1 MKKFSALVITD
12 RLRFIGGVE
21 TYVEEFATIFKQF
34 GNKVDCLTYFQDFVT
49 KDQSN
54 INMLT
59 YKHGAFNVL
68 GFNVSRF
75 FFFIRKLI
83 KLSKS
88 KKYKYIFLHLYIS
101 PFIVFLFNLFPTT
114 KKYLVVHGI
123 RYLEMKS
130 AIIWPIKLNFLNKL
144 KIVLKYG
151 PEIIFYKY
159 IQKYVLRKARRII
172 VLSSYTKLQIIKYF
186 KVSKEKI
193 NIIPGAI
200 DHKIFKA
207 IPLNRKQTLKEKL
220 GFAKTHQLIVLVS
233 RIEPRKNVVAAIQAM
248 SAVVKK
254 FRNTTLLIISPAQDA
269 YNQSYLA
276 ECYAKVSENNL
287 GNNVV
292 FITGIDSEAT
302 VNYYQ
307 IADVALTIS
316 NDLETFG
323 YTLIEALACGVPV
336 IGTDVGNIQLILS
349 EIDKRLIAKPS
360 YKDISNKVV
369 NLLELSDK
377 EKNAL
382 GEKCSK
388 VIQNKYNYEVF
399 INNYQN
405 LFSNEK

>member
-1 MKKFSALVITD
+1 MKKFSVLVITD
-12 RLRFIGGVE
+12 RLRFIGGAE
-21 TYVEEFATIFKQF
+21 TYVEEFATIFKKF

-49 KDQSN
+49 KNHSN
-54 INMLT
+54 INMIA
-59 YKHGAFNVL
+59 YKHGTFNVL
-68 GFNVSRF
+68 GFNISRL

-88 KKYKYIFLHLYIS
+88 KKYEYVFLHLYIS
-101 PFIVFLFNLFPTT
+101 PFIVFFFNLFPTNT
-114 KKYLVVHGI
+114 KYLVVHGI
-123 RYLEMKS
+123 RHLEIKS
-130 AIIWPIKLNFLNKL
+130 SIIWPIRLNFLNKL
-144 KIVLKYG
+144 QIKLKYG

-159 IQKYVLRKARRII
+159 IQKYILRKAKKII

-207 IPLNRKQTLKEKL
+207 ISPNQKQMLKEKL

-254 FRNTTLLIISPAQDA
+254 FKNTTLLIISPAQDA

-276 ECYAKVSENNL
+276 ECYTKVSENNL
-287 GNNVV
+287 GDNVV

-336 IGTDVGNIQLILS
+336 IGTNVGNIQFILS
-349 EIDKRLIAKPS
+349 EIDKRLIAKPN
-360 YKDISNKVV
+360 YKNISNKVI

-377 EKNAL
+377 EKMAL